1 MTRVL
6 VVHHDKDLA
15 DIEVDALRH
24 AGYEVDQCAGP
35 VGGDACPVLRGE
47 RCWQVDKADVL
58 VYDVWAAGDG
68 GRTLI
73 EELREMHP
81 DKPVVL
87 TSGGLL
93 LDWAEAEGPHRVT
106 PVAGPPDQSLLAAAI
121 EAALQAPIPAP
132 TNGPEPRTTP
142 KVEANHIPRW

>member
-1 MTRVL
+1 VL

-15 DIEVDALRH
+15 DIEVDALRR

-35 VGGDACPVLRGE
+35 IGGDTCPVLSGE
-47 RCWQVDKADVL
+47 PCWQVDKADVL

-68 GRTLI
+68 RRTLI
-73 EELREMHP
+73 EDLREMHP

-106 PVAGPPDQSLLAAAI
+106 PVAGPPDQSLLASAI
-121 EAALQAPIPAP
+121 EAALRAPIPAP
-132 TNGPEPRTTP
+132 KTAASPRTAQTS
-142 KVEANHIPRW
+142 ETTHIPRW